1 MKWGYF
7 SALSSHGKALCLFT
21 EDIGIYAEEECGNSI
36 NESKLVLIAAAWV
49 LDLLKQRQ
57 VIKGD
62 SAMMIRASLWLQSFP
77 HLKSFQASGSSCY
90 DRQSGRLTC
99 LHLTGRISPSSMFC
113 VVWCFVFFFFD
124 NACLPCSPLPLTFA
138 LKRGRCFPFAF
149 FLKAAMYF

>member
-7 SALSSHGKALCLFT
+7 SALSSHGKAPCLFT

-113 VVWCFVFFFFD
+113 VVFFFFFLIMLVYL
-124 NACLPCSPLPLTFA
+124 APPCPCPSHWKGEDVSLL
-138 LKRGRCFPFAF
+138 LSS
-149 FLKAAMYF
+149 